1 MSFWGLQGKHQRA
14 ATFNKAR
21 QGEFLMM
28 EEIAPGKSPST
39 ELVFSLQHAGGRD
52 GFSEIFIFSHGLE
65 WDLQ

>member
-1 MSFWGLQGKHQRA
+1 
-14 ATFNKAR
+14 
-21 QGEFLMM
+21 MM